1 VIGGEPAIEE
11 PLPPIK
17 EPWVVLAHPKPHCAV
32 AIAAVNPVNNGRQF
46 LALVRTASFERQ
58 EQFRRPIPKPDDVG

>member
-1 VIGGEPAIEE
+1 MI
-11 PLPPIK
+11 
-17 EPWVVLAHPKPHCAV
+17 LAHSKPHCAV
-32 AIAAVNPVNNGRQF
+32 VIAAVNPVNNGRQF